1 MCLDRIVPVY
11 YNFTGEPTEA
21 EEEGSQIRK
30 HLFVFQENKTP
41 TRSWMGIVKWRT
53 LQHKKFLCNH
63 FVSLIWDQILLHGMR
78 LCPIFL
84 PMVTLPLIL
93 CRWYFLMGI
102 NRLFLWLTDC
112 CSIYQLRRFCL
123 LGKASHG
130 LGWGLR
136 IGSDYGIACA
146 GRRRKGLMHCREQPS
161 GSVVTTCCQTKSTAV
176 LEGCQHVVWAGRC
189 HSNHPSHAHIT
200 LKGNQWQI
208 IDKWSC
214 KENSWTFSFLFI
226 FQHTESTVE
235 DLTTGCFFWLVPPR
249 KVLTLE
255 LVPPNRKNY

>member
-1 MCLDRIVPVY
+1 
-11 YNFTGEPTEA
+11 
-21 EEEGSQIRK
+21 
-30 HLFVFQENKTP
+30 
-41 TRSWMGIVKWRT
+41 MGT
-53 LQHKKFLCNH
+53 
-63 FVSLIWDQILLHGMR
+63 
-78 LCPIFL
+78 
-84 PMVTLPLIL
+84 
-93 CRWYFLMGI
+93 
-102 NRLFLWLTDC
+102 NRFFLWLTDC

-123 LGKASHG
+123 LGKPSHG

-214 KENSWTFSFLFI
+214 KENSWTYTFSFLFI
-226 FQHTESTVE
+226 FQHTESTLE
-235 DLTTGCFFWLVPPR
+235 DLTISQYRLH
-249 KVLTLE
+249 
-255 LVPPNRKNY
+255 